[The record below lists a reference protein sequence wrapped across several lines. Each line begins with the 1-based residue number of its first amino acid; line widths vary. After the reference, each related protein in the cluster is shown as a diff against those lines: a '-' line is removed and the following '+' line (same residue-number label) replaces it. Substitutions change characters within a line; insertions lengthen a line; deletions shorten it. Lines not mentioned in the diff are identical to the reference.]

1 MIHTKKAA
9 ILYGMFHKVTEEAVV
24 LYVASMVEHNS
35 MVQT

>member
-24 LYVASMVEHNS
+24 LYVASMV
-35 MVQT
+35 T